1 LVLAELQ
8 VLDKDLLGLQVEVG
22 LIVVLDPLRLLQAV
36 AGVVPQQQLMDYLV
50 VLVEV
55 QEQVKVVIQ
64 YLHLGQVILHQ
75 LPHLKEIMEEQHK
88 TLEELRYEQVAEVVE
103 PAQLV
108 LVVMGQH
115 HLQMVVQVVQVFKL
129 LLLDQLR

>member
-1 LVLAELQ
+1 MLAELQ
-8 VLDKDLLGLQVEVG
+8 VLDKDFLGLQVEVG

>member
-1 LVLAELQ
+1 
-8 VLDKDLLGLQVEVG
+8 
-22 LIVVLDPLRLLQAV
+22 
-36 AGVVPQQQLMDYLV
+36 MDYLV

-88 TLEELRYEQVAEVVE
+88 TLEELLYEQAAAAAVQVPLVE
-103 PAQLV
+103 
-108 LVVMGQH
+108 MGRL
-115 HLQMVVQVVQVFKL
+115 HLLLLVQVVLVFRL
-129 LLLDQLR
+129 LLLVQHLQQQVLVH